1 MSLVWIWP
9 PWFAWYEP
17 GHPTLVS
24 YNQFGQYPSI
34 AFPSRPFSSP
44 SIFLPPPSHH
54 FIAFRSP
61 LASPTPPSASASSPL
76 VHTSFPPPPPLPSLL
91 SLCTKTNTITS
102 VFHSLTPES
111 SDKDGIRSKVGKGI
125 SHFYSKPKICIFSF
139 FIATQ
144 HTTPTTLS
152 DCSFFDDYVYI
163 HYTSPRLKHLLT
175 WKLNGPFK
183 CLLWHWSCETQ
194 TMNPKFNLFAYWP
207 SN

>member
-1 MSLVWIWP
+1 MNLATLICVVWTWPSYPGFIQPIWTISKYSLP
-9 PWFAWYEP
+9 LTPFLFPFYLSP
-17 GHPTLVS
+17 HPL
-24 YNQFGQYPSI
+24 PS
-34 AFPSRPFSSP
+34 FHCLSKPLGLPYSPFC
-44 SIFLPPPSHH
+44 LC
-54 FIAFRSP
+54 
-61 LASPTPPSASASSPL
+61 LLPL